1 MAKYYTDAKTYP
13 KFGHF
18 IRAVIGLPFAP
29 LERLEEAMVIISR
42 IAKAN
47 TGSRERFCNHMIKYL
62 RKTWLDGS
70 IPREVWNMYR
80 HPGVT
85 TNNHAEVVFLKIG
98 FLFHTVSIFVGLQ
111 Q

>member
-18 IRAVIGLPFAP
+18 ICAVIGLPFAP
-29 LERLEEAMVIISR
+29 LERLEEAMGIISR
-42 IAKAN
+42 MAKAN

-62 RKTWLDGS
+62 RKTWPDGN
-70 IPREVWNMYR
+70 IPRAVWNMYQ

-85 TNNHAEVVFLKIG
+85 TNNHAE
-98 FLFHTVSIFVGLQ
+98 FLFFFKLLFSFIQFQFL
-111 Q
+111 